1 MIPKILVMDDD
12 ASVRELCAMILSGEG
27 FNVVEAPDARSGIRA
42 AQVERPDLI
51 LLDWMMP
58 EVDGLDALRE
68 LKSSADTAGIPVVML
83 TALDGL
89 ADVGLAT
96 MGGAESYVTKPFEP
110 TTLASLVRRFVEP
123 ASA

>member
-1 MIPKILVMDDD
+1 MATILVMDDD
-12 ASVRELCAMILSGEG
+12 PEVRELCAMVLGGEG
-27 FNVVEAPDARSGIRA
+27 FDVVATPDARSGIRA
-42 AQVERPDLI
+42 ARAEPPDLI

-68 LKSSADTAGIPVVML
+68 LKSLRETAAIPVVML

-89 ADVGLAT
+89 ADVAIAT

-110 TTLASLVRRFVEP
+110 AELASLVRRFIAATE
-123 ASA
+123 S